1 MSKYCCGIEHND
13 NEIYCRNC
21 GKVLPDVE
29 DSAFVPEEDISSSP
43 TVVIDVDKVKRLA
56 GNGYEQGGNAQKG
69 YSQNGYQQTGY
80 TQNEYSHNGYSDTAA
95 EYDYSGSAAEYNG
108 YAGTEQD
115 GNMQN
120 DTAFGQYTSA
130 TGTLRQTNAA
140 GSTGQLNAAGATGRL
155 NTPGA
160 TGRLNTEGTAHAT
173 NTETS
178 GKKHIGLLITSI
190 VILSIAVLG
199 FISMIFLTYQY
210 TISSDGN
217 KYKGAAGKGFV
228 DEVAEPVVTTAED
241 MGGDE

>member
-43 TVVIDVDKVKRLA
+43 TVVIDVDKVNRLA
-56 GNGYEQGGNAQKG
+56 NVYEQGGNVQNG
-69 YSQNGYQQTGY
+69 YSQNGY
-80 TQNEYSHNGYSDTAA
+80 S
-95 EYDYSGSAAEYNG
+95 
-108 YAGTEQD
+108 QD

-120 DTAFGQYTSA
+120 DTAFGQYKSV

>member
-43 TVVIDVDKVKRLA
+43 TVVIDVDKVNRLA
-56 GNGYEQGGNAQKG
+56 NVYEQGGNVQNG
-69 YSQNGYQQTGY
+69 YSQNGYS
-80 TQNEYSHNGYSDTAA
+80 QN
-95 EYDYSGSAAEYNG
+95 
-108 YAGTEQD
+108 

-120 DTAFGQYTSA
+120 DTAFGQYKSA

>member
-43 TVVIDVDKVKRLA
+43 TVVIDVDKVNRLA
-56 GNGYEQGGNAQKG
+56 NVYEQGGNVQNG
-69 YSQNGYQQTGY
+69 YSQNGYS
-80 TQNEYSHNGYSDTAA
+80 QN
-95 EYDYSGSAAEYNG
+95 
-108 YAGTEQD
+108 

-120 DTAFGQYTSA
+120 DTAFGQYKSA

-140 GSTGQLNAAGATGRL
+140 GSTGQLNAAGATERL

>member
-43 TVVIDVDKVKRLA
+43 TVVIDVDKVNRLA
-56 GNGYEQGGNAQKG
+56 NVYEQGGNVQNG
-69 YSQNGYQQTGY
+69 YSQNGYS
-80 TQNEYSHNGYSDTAA
+80 QN
-95 EYDYSGSAAEYNG
+95 
-108 YAGTEQD
+108 

-120 DTAFGQYTSA
+120 DTAFGQYKSA

-160 TGRLNTEGTAHAT
+160 TERLNTEGTAHAT

>member
-43 TVVIDVDKVKRLA
+43 TVVIDVDKVNRLA
-56 GNGYEQGGNAQKG
+56 NGYEQGGNAQNG
-69 YSQNGYQQTGY
+69 YSQNGYSQY
-80 TQNEYSHNGYSDTAA
+80 
-95 EYDYSGSAAEYNG
+95 
-108 YAGTEQD
+108 

-120 DTAFGQYTSA
+120 DTAFGQYKSA

>member
-1 MSKYCCGIEHND
+1 
-13 NEIYCRNC
+13 
-21 GKVLPDVE
+21 
-29 DSAFVPEEDISSSP
+29 
-43 TVVIDVDKVKRLA
+43 
-56 GNGYEQGGNAQKG
+56 
-69 YSQNGYQQTGY
+69 
-80 TQNEYSHNGYSDTAA
+80 
-95 EYDYSGSAAEYNG
+95 
-108 YAGTEQD
+108 
-115 GNMQN
+115 MQN
-120 DTAFGQYTSA
+120 DTAFGQYMSA

-160 TGRLNTEGTAHAT
+160 TGRLNTEGTAHVT
-173 NTETS
+173 NNETS

-217 KYKGAAGKGFV
+217 KYKGAADKGFV

>member
-43 TVVIDVDKVKRLA
+43 TVVIDVDKVNRLA
-56 GNGYEQGGNAQKG
+56 NGYEQGGYGQNG
-69 YSQNGYQQTGY
+69 YSQNGY
-80 TQNEYSHNGYSDTAA
+80 S
-95 EYDYSGSAAEYNG
+95 
-108 YAGTEQD
+108 QD

-120 DTAFGQYTSA
+120 DTAFGQYKSA

-160 TGRLNTEGTAHAT
+160 TGRLNTEGTAHVT
-173 NTETS
+173 NNETS

-228 DEVAEPVVTTAED
+228 DDVAEPVVTTAED

>member
-43 TVVIDVDKVKRLA
+43 TVVIDVDKVNRLA
-56 GNGYEQGGNAQKG
+56 NGYEQSK
-69 YSQNGYQQTGY
+69 
-80 TQNEYSHNGYSDTAA
+80 YSDTAS
-95 EYDYSGSAAEYNG
+95 EYDYSGGAAEYNG
-108 YAGTEQD
+108 YAGAEQD

-120 DTAFGQYTSA
+120 DTAFGQYKSA

>member
-43 TVVIDVDKVKRLA
+43 TVVIDVDKVNRLA
-56 GNGYEQGGNAQKG
+56 NGYEQSGNAQNG

-80 TQNEYSHNGYSDTAA
+80 AQNEYVQNEYS
-95 EYDYSGSAAEYNG
+95 
-108 YAGTEQD
+108 QD

-120 DTAFGQYTSA
+120 DTAFGQYKSA

-140 GSTGQLNAAGATGRL
+140 GSTGQLNAA
-155 NTPGA
+155 GA